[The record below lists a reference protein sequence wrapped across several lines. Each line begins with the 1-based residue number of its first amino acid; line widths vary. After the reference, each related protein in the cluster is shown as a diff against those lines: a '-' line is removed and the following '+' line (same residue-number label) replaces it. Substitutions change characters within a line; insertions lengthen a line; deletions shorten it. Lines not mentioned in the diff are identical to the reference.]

1 MSNIKE
7 IEAVLLISIQIHK
20 ISEVLAE
27 AFSKVKFIS
36 GEYLSSVKK
45 GDSNQNTEKNPKAE
59 NEKSDK
65 SNKTKEQP
73 KAKPE
78 KGKSELVVQ
87 K

>member
-1 MSNIKE
+1 MSNHKE

-27 AFSKVKFIS
+27 AFAQVKFIS

-45 GDSNQNTEKNPKAE
+45 GYSNQNTEKNPKAE
-59 NEKSDK
+59 NEKSEK
-65 SNKTKEQP
+65 PNKTKEQP

-78 KGKSELVVQ
+78 NGKSEPAVQ